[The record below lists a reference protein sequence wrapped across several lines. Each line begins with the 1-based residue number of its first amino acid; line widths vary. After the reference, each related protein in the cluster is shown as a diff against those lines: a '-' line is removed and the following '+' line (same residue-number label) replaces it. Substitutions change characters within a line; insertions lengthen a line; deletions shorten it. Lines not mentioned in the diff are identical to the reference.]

1 MVMSSYL
8 LASMVYRLVL
18 LYEVGMLHN
27 FLPLKCNLHGGF
39 AIHNIIERFHRAL
52 RCLHALTRHVTDT
65 RQSRA
70 SMAQLLP

>member
-27 FLPLKCNLHGGF
+27 FLPLECSLHGDF
-39 AIHNIIERFHRAL
+39 TIHNIVERFHRAL
-52 RCLHALTRHVTDT
+52 QCLHALTHHVADT
-65 RQSRA
+65 RQSHA